1 MIGTDEFRNEKAF
14 VDAFAKMFLESMNLG
29 LIVYSWLQAEYGFD
43 FEKIYRIFYWNL
55 IEKGNRCENDSIWRQ
70 GNCGSSCVIV
80 EKL

>member
-43 FEKIYRIFYWNL
+43 FEKNL
-55 IEKGNRCENDSIWRQ
+55 EYFTGI
-70 GNCGSSCVIV
+70 
-80 EKL
+80 